1 MVNLPIIKLINAKK
15 SKNNV
20 MKTRTSIM
28 IIFLTIPLNMFCQ
41 KNPSQDIRGWNI
53 LFEDDMSVFNDNVWQ
68 KDNFVTRGTDENEE
82 PQIYMSNN
90 CTIEN
95 GKLVL
100 RTQKEEPPII
110 YNHHDCYY
118 LGRHGYT
125 SGEISSKVKY
135 QYGYYEIYAKLPAG
149 KGCWPAFWFWDANYS
164 QNNPWYNEIDMFE
177 GDGADVTKLT
187 CNRHYGY
194 TYPVENTKKD
204 SSIFFSCQYAS
215 AYHWYGVKWDQ
226 YRIVWYLD
234 RRVIREE
241 NNTYGGFGIQHPMW
255 LFVNLALKP
264 KEGPPAHDV
273 NSMYVDQANGYQ
285 LDCSDKNVVIDL
297 AHPILDFST
306 YNWKTKKSITLNGS
320 TTIPQ
325 NSNIVL
331 YATDFIKLDKGF
343 SVPLGAEL
351 YLDICNECP

>member
-1 MVNLPIIKLINAKK
+1 
-15 SKNNV
+15 
-20 MKTRTSIM
+20 
-28 IIFLTIPLNMFCQ
+28 MFCQ

-82 PQIYMSNN
+82 PQIYMPNN

-118 LGRHGYT
+118 LGRHRYT

-135 QYGYYEIYAKLPAG
+135 QYDYYEIYAKLPAG
-149 KGCWPAFWFWDANYS
+149 KGCWFWDANYS
-164 QNNPWYNEIDMFE
+164 QN
-177 GDGADVTKLT
+177 
-187 CNRHYGY
+187 
-194 TYPVENTKKD
+194 
-204 SSIFFSCQYAS
+204 
-215 AYHWYGVKWDQ
+215 
-226 YRIVWYLD
+226 
-234 RRVIREE
+234 
-241 NNTYGGFGIQHPMW
+241 
-255 LFVNLALKP
+255 
-264 KEGPPAHDV
+264 
-273 NSMYVDQANGYQ
+273 
-285 LDCSDKNVVIDL
+285 
-297 AHPILDFST
+297 
-306 YNWKTKKSITLNGS
+306 NGS